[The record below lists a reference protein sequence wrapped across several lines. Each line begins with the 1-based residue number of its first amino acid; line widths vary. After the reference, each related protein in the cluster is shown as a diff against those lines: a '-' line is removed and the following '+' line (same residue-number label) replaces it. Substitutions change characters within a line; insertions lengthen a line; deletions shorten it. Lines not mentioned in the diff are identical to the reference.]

1 MLYGILNIPHSYYVI
16 YMNKQLV
23 FGVIAVVFAT
33 ALISSLVVDQASANL
48 NKSPRNNNGQ
58 SNSGHGGSGHGGS
71 GHGGSGQ
78 SIAQSCV
85 QDQSSSVLT
94 AGSASPV
101 TNSGNNAATC
111 TNTNNGGNAA
121 SQ

>member
-1 MLYGILNIPHSYYVI
+1 
-16 YMNKQLV
+16 MNKQIV

-58 SNSGHGGSGHGGS
+58 SNSGHGGSGQ
-71 GHGGSGQ
+71 GGSGQ

>member
-1 MLYGILNIPHSYYVI
+1 
-16 YMNKQLV
+16 MNKQLV

-33 ALISSLVVDQASANL
+33 ALIASLVVDQASA
-48 NKSPRNNNGQ
+48 SRNMQRSSLQNNGGQ
-58 SNSGHGGSGHGGS
+58 SGN
-71 GHGGSGQ
+71 GQ

-101 TNSGNNAATC
+101 TNSGNNLAEC

-121 SQ
+121 A